1 MTKFVGFFVV
11 KKILTWHS
19 LHSLVLLQAVAWG
32 SLALIPGA
40 SEALPVLMPCVL
52 LSNLGASTAEVA
64 KDALVAEYGQRNKI
78 PGLQSYGFMALAAGG
93 ILGNLFGGYFLL
105 KTRHTKYMFLAF
117 SAFLALQFAVT
128 LTTKE
133 ESLGLP
139 KPPPNESRGRDSII
153 KGIRKQYSD
162 LMVAVREE
170 KISGPLIWLVASIMT
185 VPVLSGSMFCYQ
197 TQCLNLDPL
206 VIGMSKVT
214 GQLVLLF
221 MTLLYNKTWKT
232 IPMRKLVGSV
242 QVLYA
247 SSLLLDLVLVKQ
259 LNLKLGIPNEAFA
272 LCFSGIAETI
282 AQFKLLPFYVFFAS
296 LSPLGCEGS
305 LMSFLASALCLS
317 SIVSGFLGV
326 GLGSLL
332 GITTGD
338 YSSLPLGIVIQS
350 LAAVLPMLWIN
361 RVPIVVAQPS
371 SSGKERKK
379 GRSRRTRRIRRIGRV
394 VLDSIYSYRRQR
406 ETDMQR

>member
-1 MTKFVGFFVV
+1 M
-11 KKILTWHS
+11 
-19 LHSLVLLQAVAWG
+19 AWG

-40 SEALPVLMPCVL
+40 SEALPVLMACVL

-64 KDALVAEYGQRNKI
+64 KDALIAEYGQRNKI

-117 SAFLALQFAVT
+117 AAFLALQFAVT

-139 KPPPNESRGRDSII
+139 KPPPNESRGRDSIL

-170 KISGPLIWLVASIMT
+170 KISGPLIWVVASIMT
-185 VPVLSGSMFCYQ
+185 VPVLSGSIFCYQ

-221 MTLLYNKTWKT
+221 MTLLYNKTWKN
-232 IPMRKLVGSV
+232 IPMRKLVGTV

-282 AQFKLLPFYVFFAS
+282 AQFKHLPFYVFFAS
-296 LSPLGCEGS
+296 LAPLGCEGS

-332 GITTGD
+332 GITSGD

-361 RVPIVVAQPS
+361 RVPIVVAQPP

-406 ETDMQR
+406 ETDLQR